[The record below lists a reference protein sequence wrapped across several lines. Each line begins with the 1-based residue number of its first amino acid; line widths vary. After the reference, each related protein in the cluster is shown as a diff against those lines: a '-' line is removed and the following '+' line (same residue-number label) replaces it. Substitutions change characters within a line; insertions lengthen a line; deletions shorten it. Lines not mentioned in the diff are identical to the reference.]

1 LARKENLGE
10 HMELAQLNDRGIVL
24 VGCGRMGGA
33 LLRGWL
39 AQGLAPQAVRV
50 VDPKVPSWV
59 AESGVKVD
67 GPMPENPAVL
77 VLAVKPQMM
86 GPVLSDLGGPG
97 ARRLVLSVAAGVTLD
112 AYGRAFP
119 DAPVVRAMPNTPA
132 AIGQGI
138 SAIVGN
144 ARADAAALELA
155 ESLMAAVGR
164 VVRLEDESQMDAVT
178 AVSGSG
184 PAYVFH
190 LIETLAA
197 AGEAEGLPAA
207 LALDL
212 ARATVAGAGALAMH
226 ENEDPAKLRE
236 AVTSPGGTT
245 AAGLA
250 HLMDPQTGL
259 GPLIRRTVAAAAERG
274 RELGR

>member
-1 LARKENLGE
+1 MDLA
-10 HMELAQLNDRGIVL
+10 HLNDRGLVL

-33 LLRGWL
+33 LLQGWL
-39 AQGLAPQAVRV
+39 ARGLAPKAVHV
-50 VDPKVPSWV
+50 IDPNLPSWV
-59 AESGVKVD
+59 AERGVSVEGR
-67 GPMPENPAVL
+67 GPADPGVV

-86 GPVLSDLGGPG
+86 GSVLPGLAGGG
-97 ARRLVLSVAAGVTLD
+97 AERLVLSVAAGVTLA

-119 DAPVVRAMPNTPA
+119 GAAVVRAMPNTPA

-138 SAIVGN
+138 TAIVGN
-144 ARADAAALELA
+144 AHAGPAAMDMA

-164 VVRLEDESQMDAVT
+164 VVRLRDESQMDAVT

-197 AGEAEGLPAA
+197 AGAAEGLPPG

-212 ARATVAGAGALAMH
+212 ARATVAGAGALAMQ
-226 ENEDPAKLRE
+226 EDEDPAKLRE
-236 AVTSPGGTT
+236 AVTSPNGTT

-250 HLMDPQTGL
+250 HLMDPDTGL
-259 GPLIRRTVAAAAERG
+259 GPLMRRTVAAAAARG